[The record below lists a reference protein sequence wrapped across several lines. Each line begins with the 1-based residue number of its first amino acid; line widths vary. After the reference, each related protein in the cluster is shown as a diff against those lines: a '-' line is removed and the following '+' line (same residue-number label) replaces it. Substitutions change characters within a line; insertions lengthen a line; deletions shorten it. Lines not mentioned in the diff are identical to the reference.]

1 MKKISVLIWND
12 FTHDKRVRNISK
24 SLSENGYDV
33 TVIAAKPYKG
43 LPVSEKGKIRIRR
56 IPQFS
61 SLYSKQKSISS
72 ESKMKNM
79 IQKNSIFRFI
89 KNNKIR
95 LYITAFLNWA
105 SFNLGL
111 FFVGIFTK
119 PDIIYANDLETLTVG
134 YLISKICKAKLIFDS
149 HELWLYG
156 ATFKD
161 STLIRQKYWEYIQK
175 KLINKLDAVIVTTNY
190 RAKILTE
197 QYSINQINVIKNC
210 SKFEE
215 IENNDLL
222 RDEFNI
228 PKDRTIIFYQ
238 GLLAEKRGIFTIV
251 DVLEGLEN
259 VSMVFM
265 GMGKDIGNLKYYIH
279 KKGLENK
286 IFVKDA
292 VPPDLLLKYTSSAD
306 IGLQLLKN
314 TDLNHYSTISNKLLE
329 YIMAGIAVLGS
340 DFPEIRE
347 IIKKYTIG
355 EVVDPDD
362 KEEIQKKLTKMII
375 DKSLLEKYKRNTLLA
390 RQEFKWENEEKRL
403 LQIINNLN

>member
-1 MKKISVLIWND
+1 MKKVSILIWND
-12 FTHDKRVRNISK
+12 YTFDKRVSNISY
-24 SLSENGYDV
+24 SLRENGFDV

-43 LPVSEKGKIRIRR
+43 LPVYENGEERIIR

-61 SLYSKQKSISS
+61 SLYSKSKNITNETKLQKKL
-72 ESKMKNM
+72 EKRNFLK
-79 IQKNSIFRFI
+79 KL
-89 KNNKIR
+89 KNNKLR
-95 LYITAFLNWA
+95 LFLTDFLNWL

-111 FFVGIFTK
+111 LFIGVISK
-119 PDIIYANDLETLTVG
+119 PDIIYANNLETLTVG

-161 STLIRQKYWEYIQK
+161 STLIRQKYWKYIQK

-190 RAKILTE
+190 RAKILAE

-215 IENNDLL
+215 IGNNNLL

-265 GMGKDIGNLKYYIH
+265 GMGKDIGNLKCYIH

-390 RQEFKWENEEKRL
+390 RQEFNWENEEKRL